1 MKRRDLLAG
10 VAAAGVQLEAQH
22 SAESLYIPK
31 PHLVE
36 DRKFLHDF
44 MDEFSFVELV
54 TAAPTI
60 RITHIPAIL
69 DRSAGKYGAIYG
81 HISRQ
86 NPQNKTFNGRQP
98 AVVAFL

>member
-10 VAAAGVQLEAQH
+10 FAAAGVQLEAQH

-60 RITHIPAIL
+60 RITSHALPPLPESTSSTQIP
-69 DRSAGKYGAIYG
+69 
-81 HISRQ
+81 
-86 NPQNKTFNGRQP
+86 
-98 AVVAFL
+98 VATTCPNALAENRLRDCGTR